1 MACLRLGSR
10 RILVRPVSLAVCV
23 VLAFAVSVEGA
34 SGARDA
40 SAPAAAT
47 AKKKC
52 KRGSTRNKRGRCVKK
67 ATKSKSS
74 SQSDTVETSRPFAG
88 TSAGTNAT
96 ALFTQLL
103 SGAKLSRVVASTRQ
117 LPIPTPEL
125 PTLPTTGLPIPT
137 PGLPT
142 LPTTGL
148 PIPTPGSAGQAPGSA
163 GQAPGSPI
171 PTPGSPIPT
180 LSDEGY
186 FFCAG
191 GKLAYD
197 AESVGGS
204 GASIIAWQGTWK
216 VVGVVTQ
223 GDLVSGIV
231 NYTTN
236 STATPPGP
244 SGVIVIDLYRSTQQ
258 AFIGVAPGVGLEYQ
272 RQPGLGVGC

>member
-1 MACLRLGSR
+1 
-10 RILVRPVSLAVCV
+10 VRPVYLALSA
-23 VLAFAVSVEGA
+23 VLAFALSAEGA
-34 SGARDA
+34 SAARDA
-40 SAPAAAT
+40 SAQATAT
-47 AKKKC
+47 AKA
-52 KRGSTRNKRGRCVKK
+52 TR
-67 ATKSKSS
+67 SKSS
-74 SQSDTVETSRPFAG
+74 RQTDTVETSRPFAG
-88 TSAGTNAT
+88 TSVGTDAT

-103 SGAKLSRVVASTRQ
+103 SGAKLSRVTTTTRQ
-117 LPIPTPEL
+117 LPIPTPDLPTL

-137 PGLPT
+137 TGLPT

-171 PTPGSPIPT
+171 PTPGAPIPT
-180 LSDEGY
+180 LSNEGY
-186 FFCAG
+186 FFCTG

-197 AESVGGS
+197 AESVGGN
-204 GASIIAWQGTWK
+204 GASIISWQGTWK
-216 VVGVVTQ
+216 VAGAVTQ

-244 SGVIVIDLYRSTQQ
+244 KGTIVIDVYRSTQQ

-272 RQPGLGVGC
+272 RQPGLAVGC